1 MGSEM
6 CIRDRLCVDSG
17 RRFEDLDLVY
27 KIFINPGEPKK
38 GPFGER
44 EIGSGSE
51 VQIIDDLKNILGSGF
66 NNVVVR
72 YRGDSAKEQQKQMER
87 FTEEIIPKL

>member
-1 MGSEM
+1 
-6 CIRDRLCVDSG
+6 
-17 RRFEDLDLVY
+17 
-27 KIFINPGEPKK
+27 
-38 GPFGER
+38 
-44 EIGSGSE
+44 